1 MPQHEDQPHGFEE
14 RLGAVLRR
22 TGDTFTTDDRRELV
36 EGGLLRGRRRL
47 VRRRLTVS
55 GGVLALAAVGLGGV
69 YGGSLLGP
77 AGTAGTS
84 SVAAPPVSNTA
95 TPASA
100 TAEKRPGG
108 PIRVDEIAAVLKAHT
123 PRGKWTFDGLGSTGE
138 AAGGVFDDGKGKAAV
153 SVSLS
158 RASGAAARDM
168 VTCPDK
174 VVVPYDACTAQKL
187 PNGARLMIFQGYEYP
202 DKREE
207 TKTWRAVLLTKDGF
221 LVDASEYNAAAQK
234 GAPVSRT
241 DPPFTPA
248 QLKTLVTADAW
259 RPLLARFPGA
269 PGGGPGT
276 PPPVGPSGTAVRDT
290 LSGLIPR
297 GLGVRAKGGGGE
309 YGHVVVDDGKGASLV
324 GVNVQPG
331 SKDLIG
337 ELFSGPDVVT
347 LPDGRKVRAAKR
359 AGEKGGAGV
368 VWWSVDTIT
377 PDGFR
382 VVVSAFNSGAQHEA
396 ATRAEP
402 ALTIEQLKA
411 VALSSKW
418 RKVALG

>member
-14 RLGAVLRR
+14 RLSAVLRG

-36 EGGLLRGRRRL
+36 EGGLRRGRRRL

-77 AGTAGTS
+77 AGTAATS

-95 TPASA
+95 ATA

-108 PIRVDEIAAVLKAHT
+108 PVRVDEIAAVLKAHT

-138 AAGGVFDDGKGKAAV
+138 AVGGVFDDGKGKAAV
-153 SVSLS
+153 GVSLS
-158 RASGAAARDM
+158 RASGASARSM

-221 LVDASEYNAAAQK
+221 LVDTSEYNAAAQK

-248 QLKTLVTADAW
+248 QLKILVTADAW
-259 RPLLARFPGA
+259 RPLLARLPGA
-269 PGGGPGT
+269 PGGGQDT
-276 PPPVGPSGTAVRDT
+276 PPPAEPSGTAVRDT
-290 LSGLIPR
+290 LRGLIPR
-297 GLGVRAKGGGGE
+297 GLDVRTKGGGGE
-309 YGHVVVDDGKGASLV
+309 YGYVVVDDGKGASLV
-324 GVNVQPG
+324 GVNVQPS
-331 SKDLIG
+331 SKDLIA
-337 ELFSGPDVVT
+337 ELFSGSDVVT
-347 LPDGRKVRAAKR
+347 LPDGRKVRAVKR

-368 VWWSVDTIT
+368 VWWNVDTIT

-402 ALTIEQLKA
+402 ALTIEQLKSL
-411 VALSSKW
+411 ALSPKW
-418 RKVALG
+418 RKVSLG

>member
-1 MPQHEDQPHGFEE
+1 MPQHEDQPREFEE
-14 RLGAVLRR
+14 QLGAVLRR

-36 EGGLLRGRRRL
+36 EGGLRRGRRRL

-55 GGVLALAAVGLGGV
+55 GGVLALVAVGLGGV
-69 YGGSLLGP
+69 YGGSLLDP
-77 AGTAGTS
+77 AGTAATA
-84 SVAAPPVSNTA
+84 SVAGTPVSNTA
-95 TPASA
+95 TA
-100 TAEKRPGG
+100 TAEKRPGA

-123 PRGKWTFDGLGSTGE
+123 PRGKWTFDGLGGTGE

-153 SVSLS
+153 GVSLS
-158 RASGAAARDM
+158 RASGASARDM

-174 VVVPYDACTAQKL
+174 VVVPYDACTVQKL

-221 LVDASEYNAAAQK
+221 LVDASEYNAAAEK

-248 QLKTLVTADAW
+248 QLKTLVTTDAW
-259 RPLLARFPGA
+259 RPLLARLSGSPVGGDPGA
-269 PGGGPGT
+269 PSPAE
-276 PPPVGPSGTAVRDT
+276 PVGTAVRDT
-290 LSGLIPR
+290 LRGLIPR
-297 GLGVRAKGGGGE
+297 GLDVRTKGGAGE
-309 YGHVVVDDGKGASLV
+309 YGYLVVDDGKGASLV
-324 GVNVQPG
+324 GVNVQPA

-347 LPDGRKVRAAKR
+347 LPDGRKVRAVKR

-368 VWWSVDTIT
+368 VWWNVDTIT

-411 VALSSKW
+411 VALSPKW
-418 RKVALG
+418 RKVPLG